1 MLKPRILVID
11 DDESLQRVLR
21 HNLEEEGYIVLL
33 ASSGEEGLRLLEEEE
48 AELVITD
55 IRMPGMDGVDVL
67 RRVKELSPQVPVM
80 IITAYGTVETAVEA
94 MRIGAFDYI
103 TKPFNRAELK
113 LKVKKALQIKELER
127 ENIRLKSE
135 LSDKFKFQNIIG
147 SSEKMQKLFEFIKR
161 VSVTDATVLITGE
174 SGTGKELVAKAIH
187 YNSLRGEKPFIVVNC
202 SSIPKELLESELFG
216 HLKGSFTGAI
226 KDKPGKFQM
235 AHKGTL
241 FLDEIGDMELG
252 LQAKILRAIQEREVE
267 PVGGRN
273 PIKVDVRIIA
283 ATNQNLEEAVRDG
296 RFREDLYYRLNVI
309 PIRLPPLR
317 ERKEDIPLL
326 VQYFL
331 QKYSGGKNLEFSREA
346 LELLSDYSWPGNVR
360 ELENVCERLVILSTG
375 KVINEKDLPEK
386 IREGVFRTDNLMLKL
401 PDEGISLDEL
411 EKRVILKALERC
423 DWNQTKAAEFLRVP
437 RHVLL
442 YRLEKFK
449 IIPPSKQ

>member
-135 LSDKFKFQNIIG
+135 LSDKFKFENIIG

-252 LQAKILRAIQEREVE
+252 LQAKILRSIQEREVE

>member
-1 MLKPRILVID
+1 MP
-11 DDESLQRVLR
+11 
-21 HNLEEEGYIVLL
+21 

-48 AELVITD
+48 VELVITD
-55 IRMPGMDGVDVL
+55 IRMPGMDGMDVL

-113 LKVKKALQIKELER
+113 LKAKKALQIKELER

-135 LSDKFKFQNIIG
+135 LSDKFKFENIIG

-235 AHKGTL
+235 AHKGTM
-241 FLDEIGDMELG
+241 FLDEIGDMELD

-283 ATNQNLEEAVRDG
+283 ATNQDLDEAVRNG

-326 VQYFL
+326 AQHFL
-331 QKYSGGKNLEFSREA
+331 QKYGRGKDIEFSREA

-360 ELENVCERLVILSTG
+360 ELGNVCERLVILSTG

-386 IREGVFRTDNLMLKL
+386 IREGICRADDLVLKL
-401 PDEGISLDEL
+401 PDEGISLEEL
-411 EKRVILKALERC
+411 EKRVILKALERS
-423 DWNQTKAAEFLRVP
+423 DWNQTKAAEFLRIP